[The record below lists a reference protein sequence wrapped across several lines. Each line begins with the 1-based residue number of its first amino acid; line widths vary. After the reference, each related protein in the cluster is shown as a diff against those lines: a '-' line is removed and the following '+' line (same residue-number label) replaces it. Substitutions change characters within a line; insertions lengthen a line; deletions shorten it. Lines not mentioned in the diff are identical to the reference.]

1 MVYFFTLIL
10 HEIDYIYTSR
20 PHTVGN
26 DLFGGKIMSTVLTNI
41 TKSYDSE
48 KNVLT
53 DVNAEI
59 KTGEFFVIVGPS
71 GCGKSTLLRMIA
83 GLTPISEGEIRINDE
98 LVNDLPPKDRNL
110 TMVFQSYALFPFLN
124 VWDNVAFGLKARK
137 NTSQDEIEERVNN
150 ALKMVNLEDLK
161 DRKPRELSGGQRQ
174 RVALARAVASDAKIC
189 LMDEPLSNLDAQLRI
204 KMRQEIYA
212 LQRKLGLTLIYVTH
226 DQVEAMTMADH
237 IMVLHDS
244 KVQQIGTPAEIYKYP
259 ANEFV
264 ASFFGVPPINI
275 LPAVKV
281 SDSRINVNNNFEVDI
296 DQQVPNHDLK
306 VGIRP
311 NELMLEKTDELHANA
326 SVKAIEFLGDEKIV
340 YIKMSSNDLEVA
352 AVVASDAKFKAY
364 DTIKVTSTNNIILF
378 NGDGVNITR
387 NTEDLVNA

>member
-1 MVYFFTLIL
+1 
-10 HEIDYIYTSR
+10 
-20 PHTVGN
+20 
-26 DLFGGKIMSTVLTNI
+26 MSTVFLTNVC
-41 TKSYDSE
+41 KQYDSE
-48 KNVLT
+48 KNVLNNVT
-53 DVNAEI
+53 AEI
-59 KTGEFFVIVGPS
+59 QSGEFFVIVGPS

-83 GLTPISEGEIRINDE
+83 GLISITDGEIKIDDKV
-98 LVNDLPPKDRNL
+98 VNDLQPKDRNL
-110 TMVFQSYALFPFLN
+110 TMVFQSYALFPFLS

-137 NTSQDEIEERVNN
+137 NLSQSEIASRVDN
-150 ALKMVNLEDLK
+150 ALKMVDLEGLK

-244 KVQQIGTPAEIYKYP
+244 HVQQIGTPAEIYKKP

-275 LPAVKV
+275 LPAVKI
-281 SDSRINVNNNFEVDI
+281 SGKKINVNNDFQMQI
-296 DQQVPNHDLK
+296 KQQVPVDNFK

-311 NELMLEKTDELHANA
+311 NEVMIEAADELEANA
-326 SVKAIEFLGDEKIV
+326 SIRTIEFLGDEKIV
-340 YIKMSSNDLEVA
+340 YAQMNNNNIEVA
-352 AVVASDAKFKAY
+352 AIVPSDSQFKAF
-364 DTIKVTSTNNIILF
+364 DTIKVSAGDNVLLF
-378 NGDGVNITR
+378 DNDGINITK
-387 NTEDLVNA
+387 NAEELVNA

>member
-1 MVYFFTLIL
+1 
-10 HEIDYIYTSR
+10 
-20 PHTVGN
+20 
-26 DLFGGKIMSTVLTNI
+26 MSTVLTNI

-48 KNVLT
+48 KAVLS

-59 KTGEFFVIVGPS
+59 QTGEFFVIVGPS

-83 GLTPISEGEIRINDE
+83 GLTPISDGEIRINDKV
-98 LVNDLPPKDRNL
+98 VNGLPPKDRNL

-137 NTSQDEIEERVNN
+137 NTSQAEIETRVND
-150 ALKMVNLEDLK
+150 ALKMVNLETLK

-244 KVQQIGTPAEIYKYP
+244 KVQQIGTPVEIYKHP

-281 SDSRINVNNNFEVDI
+281 SNGKINVNNDFEVNV
-296 DQQVPNHDLK
+296 DQQVPADNFK
-306 VGIRP
+306 VGFRP
-311 NELMLEKTDELHANA
+311 NELVLEQTDELHANA
-326 SVKAIEFLGDEKIV
+326 SVKSIEFLGDEKIV
-340 YIKMSSNDLEVA
+340 YAKMSNNDLEVA
-352 AVVASDAKFKAY
+352 AVVASDADFKAY
-364 DTIKVTSTNNIILF
+364 DTIKVSATDNVLLF

-387 NTEDLVNA
+387 NAEDVVNA

>member
-1 MVYFFTLIL
+1 
-10 HEIDYIYTSR
+10 
-20 PHTVGN
+20 
-26 DLFGGKIMSTVLTNI
+26 MSTVLTNI
-41 TKSYDSE
+41 TKRYDSE
-48 KNVLT
+48 KDVLT

-137 NTSQDEIEERVNN
+137 NTSQSEIEERVND

-281 SDSRINVNNNFEVDI
+281 SDSRINVNNDFEVDI

-311 NELMLEKTDELHANA
+311 NELTLEKTDELHANA

-340 YIKMSSNDLEVA
+340 YIKMSSNDLEISA
-352 AVVASDAKFKAY
+352 IVASDAEFKAY
-364 DTIKVTSTNNIILF
+364 DTIKVTSSDNIILF
-378 NGDGVNITR
+378 NGDGVNITK
-387 NTEDLVNA
+387 NAEDLVNA

>member
-1 MVYFFTLIL
+1 
-10 HEIDYIYTSR
+10 
-20 PHTVGN
+20 
-26 DLFGGKIMSTVLTNI
+26 MSTVLKNVC
-41 TKSYDSE
+41 KKYDSD
-48 KNVLT
+48 KTVLS
-53 DVNAEI
+53 DVTAEI
-59 KTGEFFVIVGPS
+59 QTGEFFVIVGPS

-83 GLTPISEGEIRINDE
+83 GLTQITDGEISINDKV
-98 LVNDLPPKDRNL
+98 VNNLPPKDRNL
-110 TMVFQSYALFPFLN
+110 TMVFQSYALFPFLS

-137 NTSQDEIEERVNN
+137 NNSQSEIEERVDN

-204 KMRQEIYA
+204 KMRQEIYS

-244 KVQQIGTPAEIYKYP
+244 QVQQIGTPTEIYKKP

-275 LPAVKV
+275 LPAVK
-281 SDSRINVNNNFEVDI
+281 DSGKSVNVNDDFQITVN
-296 DQQVPNHDLK
+296 QQVPTDGFK

-311 NELMLEKTDELHANA
+311 NEMMIEKADELAANA
-326 SVKAIEFLGDEKIV
+326 SITSIEFLGDEKIV
-340 YIKMSSNDLEVA
+340 YAEMSNNGIEI
-352 AVVASDAKFKAY
+352 AVIVSSEAQFSAY
-364 DTIKVTSTNNIILF
+364 DTIKVSATDNVLLF
-378 NGDGVNITR
+378 NNDGVNITK
-387 NTEDLVNA
+387 NAEDVVNA

>member
-1 MVYFFTLIL
+1 
-10 HEIDYIYTSR
+10 
-20 PHTVGN
+20 
-26 DLFGGKIMSTVLTNI
+26 MSTVLTNVC
-41 TKSYDSE
+41 KQYDQG
-48 KNVLT
+48 KTVLGK
-53 DVNAEI
+53 VSAEI

-83 GLTPISEGEIRINDE
+83 GLTDITDGEISIDNRV
-98 LVNDLPPKDRNL
+98 VNNLSPKDRNL
-110 TMVFQSYALFPFLN
+110 TMVFQSYALFPFLS

-137 NTSQDEIEERVNN
+137 HSQVEVEERVNN

-212 LQRKLGLTLIYVTH
+212 LQRKLGITLIYVTH

-237 IMVLHDS
+237 IMVLHNTE
-244 KVQQIGTPAEIYKYP
+244 VQQIGTPAEIYKTP

-275 LPAVKV
+275 LPATKLSSKSLKVNGDFEVKV
-281 SDSRINVNNNFEVDI
+281 
-296 DQQVPNHDLK
+296 DQVITENELK

-311 NELMLEKTDELHANA
+311 NELRVAKADELTANA
-326 SVKAIEFLGDEKIV
+326 TVKNIEFLGDEKILYATFNNGNEV
-340 YIKMSSNDLEVA
+340 SAIISSETHFDL
-352 AVVASDAKFKAY
+352 F
-364 DTIKVTSTNNIILF
+364 DTIKITSTNNVLLF
-378 NGDGVNITR
+378 SQDGINITKGVG
-387 NTEDLVNA
+387 DVVNA